1 LAIEVDDR
9 ANAEVHRNM
18 EADKIDSEGNYAVS
32 LFQLIKV
39 QIFVWGVDGGVK
51 VDPLAF
57 FIAAGRVRN
66 FRGGSTPN
74 PPVKYSPGG
83 SRLSAAAG

>member
-1 LAIEVDDR
+1 
-9 ANAEVHRNM
+9 M

-39 QIFVWGVDGGVK
+39 QNFVWGVDGGVK

-66 FRGGSTPN
+66 FRGGFN
-74 PPVKYSPGG
+74 PQPPRQIQPW
-83 SRLSAAAG
+83 RLTTFRRRRLIDRLAGTHAVV

>member
-1 LAIEVDDR
+1 
-9 ANAEVHRNM
+9 M

-39 QIFVWGVDGGVK
+39 QNFVWGGRRGGVK
-51 VDPLAF
+51 VNPPCV

-83 SRLSAAAG
+83 SRLSAAAGRLTDRLAGTHALV